1 MLNFEAGDRLR
12 GAANRIAEAALARD
26 YAQRPYLADRY
37 GEYGKMR
44 YRQDVLYNLAAL
56 AAALDA
62 HEERMFLDYVAW
74 LKIVLL
80 HRGVGP
86 DDIAES
92 LRCMKLAIEADA
104 PRGEHLLALALLDSA
119 FRQLDAM
126 PDRVVSYLA
135 KPSEEHALA
144 RGFLEALLCLDTG
157 AAREIVESALDAGMP
172 LLQVYTE
179 VIPPLMREIGRL
191 WQRNEISVAHEH
203 FCSAAVES
211 IVSGFYRRIL
221 GSRQPCER
229 SMMVVCVEGEQHE
242 LGARVVAD
250 VFELNGWRTSFLGAN
265 LPQRDLVT
273 LMKEAQPDLIALSAA
288 MPNHLVKLASTIDA
302 VRDASNI
309 PIIVG
314 GYLFSGSPD
323 LAERL
328 GADGHAAD
336 AASALGVADA
346 LVGRHV

>member
-1 MLNFEAGDRLR
+1 MLNFEAGNRLR
-12 GAANRIAEAALARD
+12 AAANRITEATLAYD

-62 HEERMFLDYVAW
+62 REERMFLNYVAW

-86 DDIAES
+86 DDIGES
-92 LRCMKLAIEADA
+92 LRCMKLAIEADG
-104 PRGEHLLALALLDSA
+104 PRDHFLAISLLDSA
-119 FRQLDAM
+119 LQQLDSM
-126 PDRVVSYLA
+126 PERVASYLA

-157 AAREIVESALDAGMP
+157 VAREMVESALDSGMP
-172 LLQVYTE
+172 LMQVYTE
-179 VIPPLMREIGRL
+179 VIPPMMREIGRL

-211 IVSGFYRRIL
+211 IVSGFYRRIMS
-221 GSRQPCER
+221 SRPPRER

-242 LGARVVAD
+242 LGARVLAD

-273 LMKEAQPDLIALSAA
+273 LMKEARPDLVALSAA
-288 MPNHLVKLASTIDA
+288 MPTHLAKLASTIDA
-302 VRDASNI
+302 IRDASHI
-309 PIIVG
+309 PIMVG
-314 GYLFSGSPD
+314 GYLFDGSPD
-323 LAERL
+323 LAEQL

-336 AASALGVADA
+336 AASALGVAET
-346 LVGRHV
+346 LVGRQV